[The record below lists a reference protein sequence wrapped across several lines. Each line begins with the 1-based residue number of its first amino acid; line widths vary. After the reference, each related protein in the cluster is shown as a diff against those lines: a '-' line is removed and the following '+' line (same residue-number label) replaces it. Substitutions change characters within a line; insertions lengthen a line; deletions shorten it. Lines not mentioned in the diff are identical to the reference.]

1 MYSNS
6 LYASVRIYYL
16 MKKTRLIKKDNRWFL
31 EVPESV
37 ISLYQLK
44 ENTPFL
50 LAVKENTKRHILCI
64 SFASQLESD
73 FDQDPPSR
81 T

>member
-6 LYASVRIYYL
+6 LYTSVRTYYL
-16 MKKTRLIKKDNRWFL
+16 MKKTSLIKKDNHWFL

-44 ENTPFL
+44 ENTQFL
-50 LAVKENTKRHILCI
+50 LTVKENTKRHILWI

-73 FDQDPPSR
+73 FEQDPSN
-81 T
+81 